1 MHYMQKRPKVHRMF
15 LCFHVSDSRQRPKGL
30 LPRIETYSFQVLGFL
45 SWGSKH
51 AEAHLQ
57 KNVIVDAN
65 LKKGKT
71 PTRSQ
76 RYGLISS
83 LGYSQ

>member
-1 MHYMQKRPKVHRMF
+1 MHCMQKRPKVHCMF
-15 LCFHVSDSRQRPKGL
+15 LFFHVSDSRQRPKVL
-30 LPRIETYSFQVLGFL
+30 LPRRETYSFHVLGFL

-65 LKKGKT
+65 LKREKPLHAVRDT
-71 PTRSQ
+71 V
-76 RYGLISS
+76 
-83 LGYSQ
+83 

>member
-1 MHYMQKRPKVHRMF
+1 MHCMQKRPKVHRMF

-30 LPRIETYSFQVLGFL
+30 LPSVETDSFQVLGFL

-51 AEAHLQ
+51 AQAHLQ

-65 LKKGKT
+65 LKREK
-71 PTRSQ
+71 PRSAI
-76 RYGLISS
+76 RDTV
-83 LGYSQ
+83 